1 MPELPSPRRIWIAA
15 LVVAVIAGG
24 TLYSWRTIYP
34 RESTDDAQVTGH
46 VYPVPAR
53 VAGTVEQV
61 LVHDNQMVKA
71 GDILVELDATDYKM
85 AVTRAE
91 AEVASAEAASRAA
104 RAGVPITTATATN
117 QESAAAASAAAAES
131 AAIAGDREVES
142 ARAKLVSARA
152 RAVEAA
158 AAKTRTAKDL
168 ERLASLIAKDEV
180 SKRDYDVAVAAAAA
194 ASAAADAAE
203 SGIVEATANVNAAQA
218 RRQQMDGTVL
228 QTKAQARA
236 AGTAPQQIALIEAR
250 AKAAE
255 ADVARATAALD
266 QAKLNLERAVVR
278 APVAGVV
285 SRKSVEPGQ
294 MLQAGQSLLAL
305 IALEDVWITANFK
318 ETQLASIRA
327 GEAVT
332 ITVDGLGGRA
342 FAAHVDS
349 IAAATGATFSLLPP
363 ENATGN
369 FVKVVQ
375 RVPVKITLDAAQSEH
390 LLRPGMSVS
399 ATIYTK

>member
-15 LVVAVIAGG
+15 LVVAALAGG
-24 TLYSWRTIYP
+24 ALYAWRTIYP

-53 VAGTVEQV
+53 VGGTVDRV
-61 LVHDNQMVKA
+61 LVHDNQSVKA

-85 AVTRAE
+85 AITRAE

-117 QESAAAASAAAAES
+117 QESAAAASASAAES
-131 AAIAGDREVES
+131 AAIAGDRDVES

-152 RAVEAA
+152 RAAESS

-180 SKRDYDVAVAAAAA
+180 SKRDYDAAVAAAAA
-194 ASAAADAAE
+194 ASASADAAE

-218 RRQQMDGTVL
+218 RRQQMGGTVL

-266 QAKLNLERAVVR
+266 QAKLNLERAVIR

-318 ETQLASIRA
+318 ETQLTSIRA
-327 GEAVT
+327 GNAVT
-332 ITVDGLGGRA
+332 INVDALGGRA
-342 FAAHVDS
+342 FTAHVDS

-375 RVPVKITLDAAQSEH
+375 RVPVKITLDAAQTEH
-390 LLRPGMSVS
+390 LLRPGMSVT
-399 ATIYTK
+399 ATIFTK

>member
-1 MPELPSPRRIWIAA
+1 MADLPSPRRIWIAV
-15 LVVAVIAGG
+15 LVIVVLAGAG
-24 TLYSWRTIYP
+24 LFAYRTIYP

-53 VAGTVEQV
+53 VAGTVEKV
-61 LVHDNQMVKA
+61 LVQDNQVVKA
-71 GDILVELDATDYKM
+71 GDILIELDAADYKM
-85 AVTRAE
+85 AVARAE
-91 AEVASAEAASRAA
+91 AEVASAEAAARAA
-104 RAGVPITTATATN
+104 RAGVPITAATATN
-117 QESAAAASAAAAES
+117 QESAAEANASAAEAA
-131 AAIAGDREVES
+131 ARAGDRDVES
-142 ARAKLVSARA
+142 ARAKLTSAKARA
-152 RAVEAA
+152 AEAA
-158 AAKTRTAKDL
+158 ATKTRTAKDL

-180 SKRDYDVAVAAAAA
+180 SKRDYDMAVATA
-194 ASAAADAAE
+194 ASAAAAADAAE
-203 SGIVEATANVNAAQA
+203 SGIAEATANLSAAEA
-218 RRQQMDGTVL
+218 RRQQMGGAVL

-255 ADVARATAALD
+255 ADVTRATTALD
-266 QAKLNLERAVVR
+266 QAKLNLERAIVR
-278 APVAGVV
+278 APVSGVV

-305 IALEDVWITANFK
+305 IALEDVWIIANFK
-318 ETQLASIRA
+318 ETQLTSIHP

-332 ITVDGLGGRA
+332 VSVDALGGRT
-342 FAAHVDS
+342 FSAHVDS

-375 RVPVKITLDAAQSEH
+375 RVPVKIKLDAAQTEH
-390 LLRPGMSVS
+390 LLRPGMSVV
-399 ATIYTK
+399 ATVYTK

>member
-1 MPELPSPRRIWIAA
+1 MADMPSPRRAWIAVLL
-15 LVVAVIAGG
+15 LVVVAGAG
-24 TLYSWRTIYP
+24 VFAWRTVFP

-53 VAGTVEQV
+53 VGGTVET
-61 LVHDNQMVKA
+61 VHVKDNQMVKA
-71 GDILVELDATDYKM
+71 GDVLVEIDAADYRM

-91 AEVASAEAASRAA
+91 AELASAQAAARAA
-104 RAGVPITTATATN
+104 LAGVPITTANATN
-117 QESAAAASAAAAES
+117 QESAADANAGAAEAGAR
-131 AAIAGDREVES
+131 AADREIEASRAKLIS
-142 ARAKLVSARA
+142 ARAKAA
-152 RAVEAA
+152 EAA
-158 AAKTRTAKDL
+158 ATKTRTAKDL
-168 ERLASLIAKDEV
+168 ERLTGLIAKDEV
-180 SKRDYDVAVAAAAA
+180 SRRDYDAAVAAAAA

-203 SGIVEATANVNAAQA
+203 SGIVEAQANLNVAEA
-218 RRQQMDGTVL
+218 RRQQMGSAVL

-250 AKAAE
+250 ARAAE
-255 ADVARATAALD
+255 ADVAKASASLE
-266 QAKLNLERAVVR
+266 QARLNLDRAIVR
-278 APVAGVV
+278 APVAGIV

-305 IALEDVWITANFK
+305 VALEDVWVIANFK
-318 ETQLASIRA
+318 ETQLKSIRP
-327 GEAVT
+327 GEKVVVS
-332 ITVDGLGGRA
+332 VDGLGGRV
-342 FAAHVDS
+342 FNAHVDS

-375 RVPVKITLDAAQSEH
+375 RIPVKIVLDDAQTEH
-390 LLRPGMSVS
+390 LLRPGMSVT

>member
-15 LVVAVIAGG
+15 LVVAALAGG
-24 TLYSWRTIYP
+24 ALYAWRTIYP

-53 VAGTVEQV
+53 VGGTVDRV
-61 LVHDNQMVKA
+61 LVHDNQSVKA

-85 AVTRAE
+85 AITRAE

-117 QESAAAASAAAAES
+117 QESAAAASASAAES
-131 AAIAGDREVES
+131 AAIAGDRDVES

-152 RAVEAA
+152 RAAEAS

-180 SKRDYDVAVAAAAA
+180 SKRDYDAAVAAAAA
-194 ASAAADAAE
+194 ASASADAAE

-218 RRQQMDGTVL
+218 RRQQMGGTVL

-266 QAKLNLERAVVR
+266 QAKLNLERAVIR

-318 ETQLASIRA
+318 ETQLTSIRA
-327 GEAVT
+327 GNAVT
-332 ITVDGLGGRA
+332 INVDALGGRA
-342 FAAHVDS
+342 FTAHVDS

-375 RVPVKITLDAAQSEH
+375 RVPVKITLDAAQTEH
-390 LLRPGMSVS
+390 LLRPGMSVT
-399 ATIYTK
+399 ATIFTK